1 MSFNGIYGKGKT
13 PNEALIYAKIN
24 EIGHG
29 TKPLFLK
36 KTRVKYLGNHRNLE
50 TLLFM
55 SYNTHNLNRYLTNTE
70 SDAKKNLIELYG
82 STELNKIYEIYMNVN
97 GEEVLCFMINK
108 SNDYNLYKFL
118 Y

>member
-1 MSFNGIYGKGKT
+1 MSYNGIYGKGKT
-13 PNEALIYAKIN
+13 PNKALVYAKVN

-29 TKPLFLK
+29 SKPLFLK
-36 KTRVKYLGNHRNLE
+36 KTAVKYLGHHQNLD

-55 SYNTHNLNRYLTNTE
+55 SYNTHNLKRDLTDCEAN
-70 SDAKKNLIELYG
+70 AKKKMIELYG
-82 STELNKIYEIYMNVN
+82 STEVNKIYDIYRDVN
-97 GEEVLCFMINK
+97 GKEVLCFMINK